1 MRVPLQF
8 VRSAMIKEENLYH
21 VFGWIEIMTGST
33 NPTFIC
39 FKKKRVNHFQYTT
52 EVCLHYIQINVNMQ
66 SQLSGQFIST
76 LFFRHL

>member
-1 MRVPLQF
+1 MRVPVQF
-8 VRSAMIKEENLYH
+8 VRSTMIKKEKLYH
-21 VFGWIEIMTGST
+21 VFVWIEIMTGST

-52 EVCLHYIQINVNMQ
+52 EVCLHYIQIDVNMK
-66 SQLSGQFIST
+66 SQQIGQFVSN